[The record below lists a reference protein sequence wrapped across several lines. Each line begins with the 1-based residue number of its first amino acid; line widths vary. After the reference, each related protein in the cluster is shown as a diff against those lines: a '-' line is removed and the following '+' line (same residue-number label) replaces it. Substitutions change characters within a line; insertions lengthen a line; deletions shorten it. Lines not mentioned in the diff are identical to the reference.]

1 MAHKF
6 DPSRADRLLS
16 PDRLR
21 ILPPDELL
29 DHLTPRAGEVAAD
42 IGCGP
47 GFLTLPLAHRLTP
60 KGWVWACDIAPEMLT
75 RLQERLG
82 AAECHNVTPVLSAES
97 RVPLPD
103 ASCDLLLLVHMLH
116 ELEAP
121 ESFFAEMA
129 RLLRP
134 GGRGLAVDWS
144 PEPSPSGPPLA
155 VRVPPER
162 ASTWITAG
170 SLTVDTI
177 VPAGPHAYA
186 IRFHRS

>member
-21 ILPPDELL
+21 TLPPDALL
-29 DHLTPRAGEVAAD
+29 DLLAPRTGEVAAD

-47 GFLTLPLAHRLTP
+47 GYLTLPLAQRLAP
-60 KGWVWACDIAPEMLT
+60 GGWVWACDIAPEMLM

-82 AAECHNVTPVLSAES
+82 AAECRNATPVLSSES
-97 RVPLPD
+97 SVPLPD
-103 ASCDLLLLVHMLH
+103 VHCDLLLLVHMLH

-121 ESFFAEMA
+121 EAFFAEMA

-134 GGRGLAVDWS
+134 DGRGLAVDWS

-162 ASTWITAG
+162 ATTWITAG
-170 SLTVDTI
+170 GLTVDAV

-186 IRFHRS
+186 IRFHRG

>member
-21 ILPPDELL
+21 ILPPDVLL
-29 DHLTPRAGEVAAD
+29 DELAPRAGEVAAD

-47 GFLTLPLAHRLTP
+47 GFLTLPLAERLAP
-60 KGWVWACDIAPEMLT
+60 DGWVWACDIAPEMLV
-75 RLQERLG
+75 RLRERLS
-82 AAECHNVTPVLSAES
+82 AAECRNVAPVLSAES
-97 RVPLPD
+97 LVPLPD
-103 ASCDLLLLVHMLH
+103 GGCDLLLLVHMLH

-121 ESFFAEMA
+121 EAFFSEMR
-129 RLLRP
+129 RLLRS

-144 PEPSPSGPPLA
+144 PEPSPFGPPLA

-162 ASTWITAG
+162 ASTWISAG
-170 SLTVDTI
+170 GLAVEH
-177 VPAGPHAYA
+177 VAPAGPHAYA
-186 IRFHRS
+186 IRFHKP